1 MKYEVLKELNKI
13 FEERMSSKL
22 DKIGEVVVK
31 KSQQILEGNVG
42 HKTELTK
49 SIKHRKIGSC
59 EVEVYCDNIILD
71 YLEKGTKPH
80 IIEPK
85 NKKSLAFRVTD
96 TTVKS
101 KTGKVYSFGETVLA
115 KKVKHPG
122 FEARPF
128 FHVALFLS
136 KREIEKIILS

>member
-1 MKYEVLKELNKI
+1 MKYDVLKELNKI
-13 FEERMSSKL
+13 FDERMSAKL
-22 DKIGEVVVK
+22 DDIGKVVVK

-42 HKTELTK
+42 HQTNLTK
-49 SIKHRKIGSC
+49 NIKYRKIGSR

-80 IIEPK
+80 IIKPK
-85 NKKSLAFRVTD
+85 NKKSLAFRSTD
-96 TTVKS
+96 ATVKN
-101 KTGKVYSFGETVLA
+101 KNGKIYKFGETILA

-136 KREIEKIILS
+136 KQEIENLIVK